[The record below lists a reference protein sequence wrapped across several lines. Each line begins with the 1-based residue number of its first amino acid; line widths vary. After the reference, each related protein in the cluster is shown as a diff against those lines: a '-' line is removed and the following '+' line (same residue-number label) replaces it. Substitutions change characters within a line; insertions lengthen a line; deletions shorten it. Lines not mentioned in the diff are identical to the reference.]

1 MSKLSA
7 TATNLAA
14 LMLLSLPISGWAC
27 SSCGC
32 TLSSDWENQG
42 LSSTPGLRVDLRYDY
57 INQNQLRH
65 GSGTASSADVAN
77 ALTNG
82 TVGETEVKTRNHYY
96 TLGLDYSPN
105 RDWGINVQIPYID
118 RDHATLGA
126 GDTENT
132 NSHTRS
138 LGDIKLIGRYQGFFE
153 ARDTGVLLG
162 VKLPT
167 GKHDANFASG
177 PGVGQQLDRSLQPGS
192 GSTDIILGVY
202 HTRALGKNWDGFAQA
217 IFQVA
222 VRTKDDYR
230 PGNSLNLNAGV
241 RYVDWGSVVPQLQ
254 LNARAVRRD
263 SGLNSDPD
271 NTGGRLV
278 YLSPGVT
285 MTVSKSAK
293 VYGFIQL
300 PLYQYVEGLQLSP
313 RWNASVGLNFSL

>member
-14 LMLLSLPISGWAC
+14 LMLLSLPISGRAC

-57 INQNQLRH
+57 INQDQLRH
-65 GSGTASSADVAN
+65 GSGTASSADVAS

-96 TLGLDYSPN
+96 TLGLDYSPD

-167 GKHDANFASG
+167 GKRDANFASG
-177 PGVGQQLDRSLQPGS
+177 PGAGQQLDRSLQPGS

-217 IFQVA
+217 IYQAA
-222 VRTKDDYR
+222 VRIKDDYR

-285 MTVSKSAK
+285 VAVSKSAK